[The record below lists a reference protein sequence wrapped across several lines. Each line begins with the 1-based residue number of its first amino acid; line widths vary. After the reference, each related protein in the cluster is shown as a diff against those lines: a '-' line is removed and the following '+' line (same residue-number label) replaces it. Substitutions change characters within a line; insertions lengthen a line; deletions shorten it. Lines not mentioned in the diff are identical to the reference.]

1 MDKGIIHTQEG
12 ERTMPSADHTF
23 TIVDISGPYREP
35 REQVF
40 SYDYSIQ
47 RSTWATP
54 HGVRVKVS
62 IPDELEVL
70 KRRLVGTVVGSPG
83 QQLVVS
89 NILSK
94 TIADWKMRVAEG
106 EGMLME
112 RRDVM
117 LAPFIG
123 PLAHL
128 FPKLEVLFEA
138 NQSAIREEVKRR
150 VGL

>member
-1 MDKGIIHTQEG
+1 MLSPDN
-12 ERTMPSADHTF
+12 AF
-23 TIVDISGPYREP
+23 AIVEINGPFREP

-70 KRRLVGTVVGSPG
+70 KRRLVGMGVGSPG
-83 QQLVVS
+83 QQLMMS

-94 TIADWKMRVAEG
+94 TIASWKMQVAEG

-112 RRDVM
+112 RRDM
-117 LAPFIG
+117 LLAPFIG

-128 FPKLEVLFEA
+128 FPKVEALFEA
-138 NQSAIREEVKRR
+138 DQSAIREEVRR
-150 VGL
+150 RIGI

>member
-1 MDKGIIHTQEG
+1 
-12 ERTMPSADHTF
+12 MPSTENTF
-23 TIVDISGPYREP
+23 AIVDINGPFREP

-62 IPDELEVL
+62 IPDELEVF
-70 KRRLVGTVVGSPG
+70 KRRLVGMVVGSPG
-83 QQLVVS
+83 QQLMMNNIVS
-89 NILSK
+89 R
-94 TIADWKMRVAEG
+94 TIADRKMRVAER
-106 EGMLME
+106 EGMLTE
-112 RRDVM
+112 RRDTM

-128 FPKLEVLFEA
+128 FPKLEALFEA
-138 NQSAIREEVKRR
+138 DQSAIREEVRR
-150 VGL
+150 RARI

>member
-1 MDKGIIHTQEG
+1 
-12 ERTMPSADHTF
+12 MPSTHNPF
-23 TIVDISGPYREP
+23 TIVEINGPFREP

-54 HGVRVKVS
+54 HGVRIKVS

-70 KRRLVGTVVGSPG
+70 KRRLFGMVGGSPG
-83 QQLVVS
+83 QQLMMS
-89 NILSK
+89 NMLSK
-94 TIADWKMRVAEG
+94 AIADRKIAVAEG
-106 EGMLME
+106 EGMLSE
-112 RRDVM
+112 RRDMM

-128 FPKLEVLFEA
+128 FPKLEALFEA
-138 NQSAIREEVKRR
+138 DQSTIREEVRKR
-150 VGL
+150 VGI

>member
-1 MDKGIIHTQEG
+1 
-12 ERTMPSADHTF
+12 MPSVETTF
-23 TIVDISGPYREP
+23 SIVDINGPFREP

-47 RSTWATP
+47 RSTWVTP

-70 KRRLVGTVVGSPG
+70 KRRLFGMVVGSPG
-83 QQLVVS
+83 QQLMMS

-94 TIADWKMRVAEG
+94 AIAGWKLRVAEG
-106 EGMLME
+106 EGMLTE

-117 LAPFIG
+117 VPPFIG

-128 FPKLEVLFEA
+128 FPKLEALFEA
-138 NQSAIREEVKRR
+138 DQSAIREEVRRR
-150 VGL
+150 VGI

>member
-1 MDKGIIHTQEG
+1 
-12 ERTMPSADHTF
+12 MPSVEANF
-23 TIVDISGPYREP
+23 SIVDINGPFREP

-47 RSTWATP
+47 RSTWVTP

-70 KRRLVGTVVGSPG
+70 KRRLFGMVVGSPG
-83 QQLVVS
+83 QQLMMS

-94 TIADWKMRVAEG
+94 AIAGWKMRVAEE
-106 EGMLME
+106 EGMLTE

-117 LAPFIG
+117 VPPFIG

-128 FPKLEVLFEA
+128 FPKVEALFEMD
-138 NQSAIREEVKRR
+138 QSAIREEVRRR
-150 VGL
+150 VGI

>member
-1 MDKGIIHTQEG
+1 
-12 ERTMPSADHTF
+12 MPSTDNPFA
-23 TIVDISGPYREP
+23 IIDINGPFREP

-70 KRRLVGTVVGSPG
+70 KRRLVGMAVGSPG
-83 QQLVVS
+83 QQLMMS

-94 TIADWKMRVAEG
+94 TIAGWKMQVADG
-106 EGMLME
+106 EGMLTE
-112 RRDVM
+112 RRDM
-117 LAPFIG
+117 LLEPFIG

-128 FPKLEVLFEA
+128 FPKVEALFTA
-138 NQSAIREEVKRR
+138 DQSAVREEVRR
-150 VGL
+150 RIGI

>member
-1 MDKGIIHTQEG
+1 MHSIEDRLTI
-12 ERTMPSADHTF
+12 ADV
-23 TIVDISGPYREP
+23 IGPFREP
-35 REQVF
+35 REPVL

-62 IPDELEVL
+62 IPDELDLL
-70 KRRLVGTVVGSPG
+70 KARLLGSVTGSPG
-83 QQLVVS
+83 QQLLVGT
-89 NILSK
+89 ILSR
-94 TIADWKMRVAEG
+94 TIADWKIRIANA
-106 EGMLME
+106 EGMLDE

-117 LAPFIG
+117 IVPFVG

-128 FPKLEVLFEA
+128 FPKLEALFE
-138 NQSAIREEVKRR
+138 QDRQTVREEIRTR

>member
-1 MDKGIIHTQEG
+1 
-12 ERTMPSADHTF
+12 MPSAEHTF
-23 TIVDISGPYREP
+23 AIVDINGPFREP
-35 REQVF
+35 REPVF

-70 KRRLVGTVVGSPG
+70 KHRLFGLVVGSPG
-83 QQLVVS
+83 QQLLMS

-106 EGMLME
+106 EGMLTE
-112 RRDVM
+112 RRDMM

-128 FPKLEVLFEA
+128 FPKLEALLEA

-150 VGL
+150 IGI

>member
-1 MDKGIIHTQEG
+1 MQSMDSKL
-12 ERTMPSADHTF
+12 
-23 TIVDISGPYREP
+23 TISEPSGPFREP
-35 REQVF
+35 REPIL

-47 RSTWATP
+47 RTTWATP

-70 KRRLVGTVVGSPG
+70 RERLLGEATGSPG
-83 QQLVVS
+83 RQLMIRQ
-89 NILSK
+89 ILSRA
-94 TIADWKMRVAEG
+94 IADWKVRIAET

-117 LAPFIG
+117 IEPYVGQLAY
-123 PLAHL
+123 L
-128 FPKLEVLFEA
+128 FPKLEAQFE
-138 NQSAIREEVKRR
+138 QGKSTVREEILKR

>member
-1 MDKGIIHTQEG
+1 
-12 ERTMPSADHTF
+12 MPSTENTF
-23 TIVDISGPYREP
+23 AVVDINGPFREP

-47 RSTWATP
+47 RSAWATP

-62 IPDELEVL
+62 IPDELEVF
-70 KRRLVGTVVGSPG
+70 KHRLFGTVMGSPG
-83 QQLVVS
+83 QQLMMS

-94 TIADWKMRVAEG
+94 TIAERKMRVAEE
-106 EGMLME
+106 EGMLTE
-112 RRDVM
+112 RRDTM

-128 FPKLEVLFEA
+128 FPKLEALLEA
-138 NQSAIREEVKRR
+138 DRSAIREEVRRR
-150 VGL
+150 VGI

>member
-1 MDKGIIHTQEG
+1 ME
-12 ERTMPSADHTF
+12 
-23 TIVDISGPYREP
+23 VNGPFREP

-62 IPDELEVL
+62 IPDELEVF
-70 KRRLVGTVVGSPG
+70 KRRLVGMVVGSPG
-83 QQLVVS
+83 QQLMMS
-89 NILSK
+89 NIVSRM
-94 TIADWKMRVAEG
+94 IADRKMRVAEE
-106 EGMLME
+106 EGMLTE
-112 RRDVM
+112 RRDTM

-128 FPKLEVLFEA
+128 FPKLEALFEA
-138 NQSAIREEVKRR
+138 DQSAIREDVRR
-150 VGL
+150 RAGI

>member
-1 MDKGIIHTQEG
+1 
-12 ERTMPSADHTF
+12 MPLAENTF
-23 TIVDISGPYREP
+23 SIVSVNGPFREP

-47 RSTWATP
+47 RSSWVTP
-54 HGVRVKVS
+54 HGVRVKIS

-70 KRRLVGTVVGSPG
+70 KRRLFGPVVGSPG
-83 QQLVVS
+83 QQLMMS

-94 TIADWKMRVAEG
+94 AIAGWKMRVAEG
-106 EGMLME
+106 ESMLTE

-117 LAPFIG
+117 VSPFIG

-128 FPKLEVLFEA
+128 LPKLEALFEA
-138 NQSAIREEVKRR
+138 DQSAVREEVRRR
-150 VGL
+150 VGI